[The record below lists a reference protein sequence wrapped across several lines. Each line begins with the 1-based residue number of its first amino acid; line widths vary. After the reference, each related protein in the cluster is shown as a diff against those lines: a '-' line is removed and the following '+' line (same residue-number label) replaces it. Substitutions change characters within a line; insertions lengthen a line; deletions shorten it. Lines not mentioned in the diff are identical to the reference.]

1 MKNEQVMKNNE
12 GKYSAI
18 IKDTIAQI
26 ATHKSNL
33 RQEFCK
39 VYTYQAKWKKALDEI
54 SEDIH
59 ETVLRYGPFSIN
71 SYKSFHLLC
80 EIQIA
85 QYDETREKNK
95 VLTVFKTYEQ
105 MVANWLHHLT
115 ENGGNLSEFEDSNEI
130 LFALSSF
137 RKTLVFLMKY
147 DLIGITQ
154 ERKLELL
161 FKMKIILKILC
172 IHSKEDFEDL

>member
-12 GKYSAI
+12 GKEAQHKEQMSQISA
-18 IKDTIAQI
+18 
-26 ATHKSNL
+26 HKSNL

-59 ETVLRYGPFSIN
+59 ETVLKYGPFSVN

-85 QYDETREKNK
+85 Q
-95 VLTVFKTYEQ
+95 
-105 MVANWLHHLT
+105 
-115 ENGGNLSEFEDSNEI
+115 
-130 LFALSSF
+130 
-137 RKTLVFLMKY
+137 
-147 DLIGITQ
+147 
-154 ERKLELL
+154 
-161 FKMKIILKILC
+161 
-172 IHSKEDFEDL
+172 